1 MPPSDLELAG
11 TRILALFTD
20 WLGARPD
27 CACVTRIDSS
37 GRFELIV
44 QRSGQPIARF
54 RGGSIQD
61 AYAQAAQVL
70 ALDGDFN
77 GEGP

>member
-1 MPPSDLELAG
+1 VQHAAAARTFD
-11 TRILALFTD
+11 ILTD
-20 WLGARPD
+20 WLRAHPR
-27 CACVTRIDSS
+27 CSYFTRANSI
-37 GRFELIV
+37 GRFRLTVWRGPEEM
-44 QRSGQPIARF
+44 IASF
-54 RGGSIQD
+54 EGGSIQD